1 MDDPASIPTAALRSA
16 LHFAVGVAALRAAR
30 RPPEPYPAALRPL
43 LRRTVLPAAALETA
57 RQVVEGDDEFRSA
70 VAAQSSPD
78 LVDEIGLLWL
88 ARPAGWQATIDVLV
102 RSSGVASTTDRRRR
116 EAAEHARMRDRQ
128 QRDRAERELLV
139 SRARVTELEAALAAA
154 QAEVSVLAAG
164 RQSIAEELATVRHG
178 AERDHR
184 RHEREVGELAD
195 RLAAIQADLESMRRQ
210 VAEAER
216 VRDIALAGRAEGEL
230 PAMASVGP
238 EVVRRRL
245 PARRRPIGIP
255 GGMLGSSERAA
266 VHLLAHPDVT
276 VLVDGYNVAK
286 ATWPLLDLASQR
298 DACVAACERVARRWG
313 TDLAVVFDGADV
325 VGSPAAARP
334 VVAVRFSPA
343 GVSADD
349 VIRRLVAEL
358 PHARHVIV
366 VTNDR
371 AIVDDVRRAGCNVIA
386 SEQFAS
392 VANS

>member
-16 LHFAVGVAALRAAR
+16 LHFAVGVAAAAR
-30 RPPEPYPAALRPL
+30 RSPPALPFPAALRPL
-43 LRRTVLPAAALETA
+43 LRRTVLPAAAMETV
-57 RQVVEGDDEFRSA
+57 RQVIEGDDEFRSA
-70 VAAQSSPD
+70 VAGQSSPD

-88 ARPAGWQATIDVLV
+88 VRPARRLATADVLV
-102 RSSGVASTTDRRRR
+102 RSSGVASTADRRRR

-139 SRARVTELEAALAAA
+139 SRARVADLDVALAAA
-154 QAEVSVLAAG
+154 QAEVSGLVAG
-164 RQSIAEELATVRHG
+164 RESTAEEVATVRRE
-178 AERDHR
+178 AERDRR
-184 RHEREVGELAD
+184 RHEREVADLTD
-195 RLAAIQADLESMRRQ
+195 RLAAVQSDLESMRHQ
-210 VAEAER
+210 VVEAER

-230 PAMASVGP
+230 PAMAAAAP
-238 EVVRRRL
+238 EVIRRRA
-245 PARRRPIGIP
+245 PVRRRPIGVP

-286 ATWPLLDLASQR
+286 ATWPLLDLAGQR
-298 DACVAACERVARRWG
+298 DACVTACERVARRWG
-313 TDLAVVFDGADV
+313 TDLVVVFDGADV
-325 VGSPAAARP
+325 VGPSAAARP

-349 VIRRLVAEL
+349 VIRRLVTEL
-358 PHARHVIV
+358 PVARQVIV